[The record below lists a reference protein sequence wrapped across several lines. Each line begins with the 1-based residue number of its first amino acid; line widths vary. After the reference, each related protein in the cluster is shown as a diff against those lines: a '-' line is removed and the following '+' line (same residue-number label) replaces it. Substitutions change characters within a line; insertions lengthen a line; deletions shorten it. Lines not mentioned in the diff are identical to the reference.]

1 MSAAMESKGGVNVG
15 APVTDPR
22 HAEMDDLAK
31 RITGLCLS
39 PEFTNLR
46 RELEQLYRKDGSE
59 WPVRQAFQ
67 DALYTLMVQEEID
80 RYKAKLLE

>member
-1 MSAAMESKGGVNVG
+1 MG